1 MDDSNIWYYL
11 VLGLIYFAS
20 KAFGKKKK
28 QASSPNQAP
37 RPVQTE
43 PEQAQPEMSFDELLR
58 EITGQK
64 SPKIP
69 PIQQPVFE
77 EEEIVEVQETY
88 FEPSFPAHASDDMDA
103 IAAKPFGYDSPK
115 PFIPIKPRSRLS
127 KDTFERDTKYKI
139 EELEPYDFTQLL
151 RKENGPA
158 QAFVLQE
165 IFARKF

>member
-11 VLGLIYFAS
+11 VLGLIYFVS

-28 QASSPNQAP
+28 KASQPNQSP
-37 RPVQTE
+37 RPLPSE

-64 SPKIP
+64 SQKAP
-69 PIQQPVFE
+69 PIQEPVIVE
-77 EEEIVEVQETY
+77 EELIEVQETH
-88 FEPSFPAHASDDMDA
+88 FEPSFPAHASDEMDS

-115 PFIPIKPRSRLS
+115 PFIPVAPRSRLS
-127 KDTFERDTKYKI
+127 LDTFERDTKYKI

-151 RKENGPA
+151 NQENGPA